1 MSATPTSVTALPSP
15 IVPTTIPTAMD
26 PWSRETY
33 RFVEQ
38 VFVGRFALAP
48 LMALFLGIFFI
59 WDRVPWKLV
68 WIGVTTAAMIAL
80 AAVELRRLRRRLIG
94 QYTIQLNLAAML
106 VMQTSMIYVTG
117 GIESPL
123 LVLYVPL
130 GLITGLVLG
139 GSPRWVVGVLVVP
152 VSGAVLFAAGALG
165 HWFPRAT
172 PAFFGLGEGFAG
184 LPVYVWFRACL
195 IVLLVMVTALIGWRM
210 RTSYERV
217 LQEVAGARRESLAGL
232 ESRNREL
239 LSVSR
244 TVAHELKNPL
254 ASIQGLAQLLLRGAA
269 PGSKDHERLE
279 VMLREIGRMG
289 QVLEEFRG
297 FSRPLSGLTLQPT
310 DLGDL
315 LHYVALLEDADAP
328 RRGVE
333 LCAPAGGGPRVVCDP
348 QKVKQALLN
357 LVRNAVEALP
367 HGGTVTI
374 AAATRADTAEITVRD
389 TGPGLAP
396 AVRDRLFHPGVTTK
410 EGGSGIGLVVARS
423 IAEQH
428 GGRLTLEDAPG
439 GGCLATLT
447 LPLQAV
453 ASTEEAL

>member
-1 MSATPTSVTALPSP
+1 MSAPTTAASPVVPTSLPTAL
-15 IVPTTIPTAMD
+15 D

-38 VFVGRFALAP
+38 IFVGRFALAP
-48 LMALFLGIFFI
+48 LMALFLGVFFI
-59 WDRVPWKLV
+59 WDPVPWKLT
-68 WIGVTTAAMIAL
+68 WIGVTLTAMVAL
-80 AAVELRRLRRRLIG
+80 AVVELRRLRRRLIG
-94 QYTIQLNLAAML
+94 QYTIQLNLVAML
-106 VMQTSMIYVTG
+106 VMQTSMIYITG

-123 LVLYVPL
+123 LVIYVPL
-130 GLITGLVLG
+130 GLISGLVLG
-139 GSPRWVVGVLVVP
+139 GSPRWVVGVVAVP
-152 VSGAVLFAAGALG
+152 ASFALLFAAGALG
-165 HWFPRAT
+165 HWLPRAT
-172 PAFFGLGEGFAG
+172 PAFFGLGEGFVDR
-184 LPVYVWFRACL
+184 PVYVCIRAGL
-195 IVLLVMVTALIGWRM
+195 ILLLMAVTALIGWRM
-210 RTSYERV
+210 RTMYERV

-279 VMLREIGRMG
+279 VMLRETGRMG
-289 QVLEEFRG
+289 QVLDEFRG

-315 LHYVALLEDADAP
+315 LHYVVLLEEAEAP
-328 RRGVE
+328 ARGVE
-333 LCAPAGGGPRVVCDP
+333 LRAPAGGGPRVVCDP

-367 HGGTVTI
+367 RGGTVTI
-374 AAATRADTAEITVRD
+374 AAATRGTEAEITVRD

-396 AVRDRLFHPGVTTK
+396 LVRDRLFQPGVTTK
-410 EGGSGIGLVVARS
+410 EGGSGIGLVVTRS

-428 GGRLTLEDAPG
+428 GGRLTLADAPG

-453 ASTEEAL
+453 VSEEESL

>member
-1 MSATPTSVTALPSP
+1 MSEPTTTALPSA
-15 IVPTTIPTAMD
+15 VPTTIPTAMD
-26 PWSRETY
+26 AWSRETY
-33 RFVEQ
+33 RFVETI
-38 VFVGRFALAP
+38 FVGRFALAVP
-48 LMALFLGIFFI
+48 VGLLLCVFFI
-59 WDRVPWKLV
+59 WDRETWKLA
-68 WIGVTTAAMIAL
+68 WIGITMAAMLGL
-80 AAVELRRLRRRLIG
+80 AIIELRRLRQRQIG
-94 QYTIQLNLAAML
+94 QHTIQLNLVAML
-106 VMQTSMIYVTG
+106 IVQTSMIYITG
-117 GIESPL
+117 GVESPL

-139 GSPRWVVGVLVVP
+139 GSPRWVVGVATVP
-152 VSGAVLFAAGALG
+152 VLGALLFTAGGLG

-172 PAFFGLGEGFAG
+172 PAFLGLGAGFVDA
-184 LPVYVWFRACL
+184 PVYVWFRGSL
-195 IVLLVMVTALIGWRM
+195 IMVLVMVTALIGWRM
-210 RTSYERV
+210 RSAYQRV
-217 LQEVAGARRESLAGL
+217 LQEVAGARRESLASL

-239 LSVSR
+239 LSVAR

-254 ASIQGLAQLLLRGAA
+254 ASIQGLAQLLQRGAA

-297 FSRPLSGLTLQPT
+297 FSRPLSGLTLQAT
-310 DLGDL
+310 NLGEL
-315 LHYVALLEDADAP
+315 LHYVALLEEAEAP
-328 RRGVE
+328 ARGVE
-333 LCAPAGGGPRVVCDP
+333 LRAPAGGGPRVVCDP

-374 AAATRADTAEITVRD
+374 AAATGGELAEITVRD

-428 GGRLTLEDAPG
+428 GGRLTLADAPG

-447 LPLQAV
+447 LPLEAV
-453 ASTEEAL
+453 VATEEVL

>member
-1 MSATPTSVTALPSP
+1 MSAATTATAALPTGVPTSLPTAL
-15 IVPTTIPTAMD
+15 D

-38 VFVGRFALAP
+38 IFVGRFALAP
-48 LMALFLGIFFI
+48 LMALFLGVFFI
-59 WDRVPWKLV
+59 WDPVPWKLV
-68 WIGVTTAAMIAL
+68 WIGVTLTAMVAL
-80 AAVELRRLRRRLIG
+80 AAVELRRLRRRSLG
-94 QYTIQLNLAAML
+94 NYTIQLNLVAML
-106 VMQTSMIYVTG
+106 VMQTSMIYITG

-123 LVLYVPL
+123 LVIYVPL
-130 GLITGLVLG
+130 GLITGLTLG
-139 GSPRWVVGVLVVP
+139 GAPRWVIGVIAVP
-152 VSGAVLFAAGALG
+152 ASCAVLFAAGALG
-165 HWFPRAT
+165 HWLPRAT
-172 PAFFGLGEGFAG
+172 PAFFGLGAGFAER
-184 LPVYVWFRACL
+184 PVYVLVRAGL
-195 IVLLVMVTALIGWRM
+195 IVMLMAVTALIGWRM
-210 RTSYERV
+210 RTMYQRV

-269 PGSKDHERLE
+269 PGAKDHERLE

-297 FSRPLSGLTLQPT
+297 FTRPLSGLTLQAT

-315 LHYVALLEDADAP
+315 LHYVALLEEAVAP
-328 RRGVE
+328 ARGVE
-333 LCAPAGGGPRVVCDP
+333 LHAPAGGGPRVVCDP

-357 LVRNAVEALP
+357 LVRNAVEASP
-367 HGGTVTI
+367 PGGTVTI
-374 AAATRADTAEITVRD
+374 TAATRDAAAEITVRD

-428 GGRLTLEDAPG
+428 GGRLTLGDAPG

-447 LPLQAV
+447 LPLQA
-453 ASTEEAL
+453 ARSEEEAL